1 MLTLYRRDRDAQEV
15 QLADVLSP
23 VSKKRTGRA
32 YVALARAHCQK
43 FVEYPN
49 LLFIMLMA
57 VTAGAIY
64 RWHSNCTA
72 KQKAM
77 CQTTSS
83 SKRGGY
89 FSLSMF
95 S

>member
-1 MLTLYRRDRDAQEV
+1 MAFRRDRDAQEV

-43 FVEYPN
+43 FVGHPSK
-49 LLFIMLMA
+49 LIVMLMA
-57 VTAGAIY
+57 VTTGAIY
-64 RWHSNCTA
+64 RWHSNSTA

-89 FSLSMF
+89 FSLFMF
-95 S
+95 F